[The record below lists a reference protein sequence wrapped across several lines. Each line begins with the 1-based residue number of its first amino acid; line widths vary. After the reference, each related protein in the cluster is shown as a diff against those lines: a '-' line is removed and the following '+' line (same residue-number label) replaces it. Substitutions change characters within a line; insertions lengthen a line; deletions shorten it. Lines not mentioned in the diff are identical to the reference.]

1 MRVGILAAVLFSS
14 TLGLMPSAVAQM
26 TAQEHEGQ
34 PPPSATGASPQG
46 PRAGMQESSSEP
58 MRGMMGRGETMQ
70 GPSPGMSMSQ
80 MMRGPTS
87 TEFFPTLIRISEPD
101 PVERKRLEQRA
112 EQWMSEGISLLSE
125 GAAALSESTQRDD
138 VRAMEQAGATIG
150 QGLSQ
155 LKNGLAARRALES
168 GEPPPQVALEWFKTQ
183 LNLLPAQMDSKDTR
197 ILLGMAPFQLFLCT
211 LMIAAIGVS
220 LTVYVLRMRRAS
232 HLIER
237 IVAGSTGE
245 EGAPATATD
254 QSANAATTPSSTPTE
269 APEGLLPIQR
279 KKLCRLRVARIYPET
294 PDVKTFR
301 FVSCDRGP
309 IPFSYLPGQFLTLM
323 LPIEGNPTKRSYTIS
338 SSPAQGYYCEIS
350 VKREDQGLGSRYLH
364 DVLKEGDTLDF
375 HGPSGK
381 FTFTGKESGSIVLIG
396 GGVGITPLMSV
407 TRALADM
414 GWRGEICLVV
424 GCSDPEHFLF
434 GAEIER
440 LKERNPNLH
449 VFVAMS
455 ALKEDLPGFH
465 RGQITK
471 DLLLEWV
478 PDIATKPR
486 IHLCASPRMMDAV
499 KQMLADLGVP
509 SERIKTESFGSQE
522 KPATRAIVWA
532 AQPKAEPGQPAATVA
547 FQRSAKSATV
557 QGDETVLEAAERLG
571 VEMNYSCRVGSCGEC
586 SVRLI
591 SGEVKM
597 DVEDALEPED
607 KAAGIILGCQAR
619 PTSNVVVEA

>member
-1 MRVGILAAVLFSS
+1 MRICILAAVVLSS
-14 TLGLMPSAVAQM
+14 TIGLMPSALAQ
-26 TAQEHEGQ
+26 TTSQENEGQ
-34 PPPSATGASPQG
+34 PPPSAAPGSPQE
-46 PRAGMQESSSEP
+46 PNAGMQDSSSGSMP
-58 MRGMMGRGETMQ
+58 GMMGREETMQ
-70 GPSPGMSMSQ
+70 GPSPSMSMSQ
-80 MMRGPTS
+80 MMRGPQS
-87 TEFFPTLIRISEPD
+87 TEFYPSLIRISEPD
-101 PVERKRLEQRA
+101 PVERERLERRA
-112 EQWMSEGISLLSE
+112 EQWVSEGIALLSE

-138 VRAMEQAGATIG
+138 VRAMEQAGATIS

-168 GEPPPQVALEWFKTQ
+168 GEPAQVALEWFKTQ
-183 LNLLPAQMDSKDTR
+183 LNLLPAPIDSRDRR
-197 ILLGMAPFQLFLCT
+197 ILGMTPFELFLCA

-232 HLIER
+232 HLLER

-245 EGAPATATD
+245 EAAPATATE
-254 QSANAATTPSSTPTE
+254 QSENAATTSSPKPTA

-323 LPIEGNPTKRSYTIS
+323 LPIDGNPTKRSYTIS
-338 SSPAQGYYCEIS
+338 SSPAQAYYCEIS

-364 DVLKEGDTLDF
+364 DVLKEGDTLDVR
-375 HGPSGK
+375 GPSGK
-381 FTFTGKESGSIVLIG
+381 FTFTGQESDSIVLIG

-407 TRALADM
+407 TRTLADM
-414 GWRGEICLVV
+414 GWGGEICLVV

-434 GAEIER
+434 GAELER

-455 ALKEDLPGFH
+455 ALKEDSSGFH
-465 RGQITK
+465 RGRITK
-471 DLLLEWV
+471 DLFLEWV
-478 PDIATKPR
+478 PDIAARPR
-486 IHLCASPRMMDAV
+486 IHLCASPPMMDAV

-522 KPATRAIVWA
+522 KPATRAIVQA
-532 AQPKAEPGQPAATVA
+532 AQPKPAPGQPAATLA
-547 FQRSAKSATV
+547 FRRSAKSTTV
-557 QGDETVLEAAERLG
+557 QRDETVLESAERIG

-586 SVRLI
+586 SVPLI

-597 DVEDALEPED
+597 DVEDALEPQD

-619 PTSNVVVEA
+619 PTTSNVVVEA